1 MRIAV
6 IGATGNMG
14 TALLRRL
21 AKARSESGEPL
32 EVIGVARRLPDAS
45 RPPYDGVQWHSIDIT
60 APDAVAQLSGV
71 LAGVDSVVHLAWA
84 IQPNRDEDLLHRIN
98 VDGTANVL
106 DAAGAALVRQV
117 VCASSV
123 GAYSPAPKD
132 RLTAEDWPARGIES
146 SHYSRHKGEQEALLD
161 RFERQYPE
169 IPVAR
174 LRPGLIFSTEAG
186 TEIGNYF
193 LGPLIPKAFL
203 NRLSLPLI
211 PLPSSFSFQVVHA
224 DDIADAY
231 WRVIEQRAE
240 GPFNIA
246 ADPVVTPELLAGVLG
261 ARRIL
266 NVPAK
271 LIRAVVGATW
281 AMGLQRTDPGWVDMA
296 AGAPIMDTT
305 RAREVLGWTPSVS
318 SLQALQYV
326 LDGMAAGEGVRGSD
340 LMAPR
345 RR

>member
-1 MRIAV
+1 MRVAV

-21 AKARSESGEPL
+21 AKARREVDGPL
-32 EVIGVARRLPDAS
+32 EVVGIARRIPESS
-45 RPPYDGVQWHSIDIT
+45 RPPYDGVSWHSIDIAGPAAVEELT
-60 APDAVAQLSGV
+60 AA

-106 DAAGAALVRQV
+106 AAAAAATVRQV

-132 RLTAEDWPARGIES
+132 RLTAEDWPADGIES
-146 SHYSRHKGEQEALLD
+146 SHYSRHKGEQEALLN
-161 RFERQYPE
+161 RFEREYPE
-169 IPVAR
+169 IPTAR

-193 LGPLIPKAFL
+193 LGPLIPKFFL
-203 NRLSLPLI
+203 NRLSLPLV
-211 PLPSSFSFQVVHA
+211 PLPATFSFQVVHA
-224 DDIADAY
+224 DDAADAY
-231 WRVIEQRAE
+231 WRVIERRAE
-240 GPFNIA
+240 GAFNIA
-246 ADPVVTPELLAGVLG
+246 ADPVITPDLLAGVLG

-266 NVPAK
+266 NVPVR
-271 LIRAVVGATW
+271 LIRALVGLTW
-281 AMGLQRTDPGWVDMA
+281 AAGLQRTDPGWVDMA
-296 AGAPIMDTT
+296 AGAPLMDTT
-305 RAREVLGWTPSVS
+305 RAREVLGWNPRIT

-326 LDGMAAGEGVRGSD
+326 LDGMAGGDGVRGSA